1 MTNRE
6 KLESLDT
13 SQFSIALYEIAKDV
27 GWRYTI
33 STKGTAEWLAQPY
46 EETFWKRLEDIFELE
61 KLQ

>member
-13 SQFSIALYEIAKDV
+13 PQFSIALYEIVDDV

-46 EETFWKRLEDIFELE
+46 EEKFWKRLYDIFELE
-61 KLQ
+61 KRQ